1 MKLLK
6 KKHIEETKLY
16 HVNNFEKQIKL
27 NKKNKFSKENK
38 YLHYFSSLL
47 CLIRK
52 KPVKEIEKKIED
64 NKIKLMK
71 CKMN

>member
-1 MKLLK
+1 MFKNREINETAK

-27 NKKNKFSKENK
+27 NKKNKFSKENE

-47 CLIRK
+47 WFDRK
-52 KPVKEIEKKIED
+52 K
-64 NKIKLMK
+64 NS
-71 CKMN
+71 

>member
-6 KKHIEETKLY
+6 KKHIEGTKLY

-27 NKKNKFSKENK
+27 NKKNKFSKENE

-47 CLIRK
+47 CFDRK
-52 KPVKEIEKKIED
+52 KKQLKKLRKKL
-64 NKIKLMK
+64 KIIKF
-71 CKMN
+71 N